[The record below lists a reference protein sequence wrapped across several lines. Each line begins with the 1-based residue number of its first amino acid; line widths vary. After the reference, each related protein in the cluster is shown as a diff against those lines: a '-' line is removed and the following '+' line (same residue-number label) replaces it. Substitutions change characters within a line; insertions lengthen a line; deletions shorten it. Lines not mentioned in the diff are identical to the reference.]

1 MFLSPNLL
9 VSKTD
14 TAGCSM
20 LKKQTKKNCRKKGA
34 SRLIGPETSLFFT
47 VSFATGLF
55 IALISDTRQA
65 TEGTITPSPLNNLY
79 AFINKNQ
86 TKQICKS

>member
-1 MFLSPNLL
+1 MVLSQNLL

-20 LKKQTKKNCRKKGA
+20 LKKTNKKNGRKKGA
-34 SRLIGPETSLFFT
+34 SRLIGPEAILFFT

-55 IALISDTRQA
+55 IALISDT
-65 TEGTITPSPLNNLY
+65 ITPSSLNNLY